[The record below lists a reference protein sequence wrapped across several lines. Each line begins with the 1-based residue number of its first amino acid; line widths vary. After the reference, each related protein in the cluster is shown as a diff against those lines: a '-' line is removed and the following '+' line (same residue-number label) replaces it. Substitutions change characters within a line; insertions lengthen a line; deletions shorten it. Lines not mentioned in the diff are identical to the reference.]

1 MYRLLEKLDNIERL
15 LEQKMEATAY
25 RGRILES
32 DSLDIDYRG
41 QTLASIL
48 LGLLAASQGSQVGG
62 CSGLDNAKAVV
73 DAMEHA
79 RFDRLKISDAVKSG
93 AKKCVTESSGGKCSL
108 ACKAFQEDVYEVSH
122 MQKLTDQM
130 NEFFKSNNI
139 KFNDDWNK
147 FTFGHVESLLSYLE
161 PIFGQKPLY
170 SVQQRA
176 DLLGKMQSK
185 QYPVYSDMYR
195 DAMVKYLVFIS
206 KKEMKVA
213 KFPGDEGFDLS
224 GLDNYVAY
232 LRKEG
237 INETKLGQ
245 FCAIAMAAQV
255 GVTYSSARGN
265 MLNFAYW
272 LGRFRETDKDLTT
285 LGERVDEYYRNKV
298 NRASWGS

>member
-1 MYRLLEKLDNIERL
+1 
-15 LEQKMEATAY
+15 
-25 RGRILES
+25 
-32 DSLDIDYRG
+32 
-41 QTLASIL
+41 
-48 LGLLAASQGSQVGG
+48 
-62 CSGLDNAKAVV
+62 
-73 DAMEHA
+73 
-79 RFDRLKISDAVKSG
+79 
-93 AKKCVTESSGGKCSL
+93 
-108 ACKAFQEDVYEVSH
+108 
-122 MQKLTDQM
+122 
-130 NEFFKSNNI
+130 
-139 KFNDDWNK
+139 
-147 FTFGHVESLLSYLE
+147 
-161 PIFGQKPLY
+161 
-170 SVQQRA
+170 
-176 DLLGKMQSK
+176 MQSK

-298 NRASWGS
+298 NRASWGY